1 MKKMACIPVL
11 ILLLLQIIFIN
22 NIIWGRG
29 NQDSGVTSLENDNL
43 KIDWKVINLTVKNML
58 THIKYFSELKSRF
71 TGYPG
76 NYEAAKYVLS
86 FSINILMTPTMKIL
100 Q

>member
-1 MKKMACIPVL
+1 MKKMACISVL
-11 ILLLLQIIFIN
+11 TLLLLQIIFIN

-29 NQDSGVTSLENDNL
+29 NQDSGVINLENNSL
-43 KIDWKVINLTVKNML
+43 KIDWGIINLTVKNML
-58 THIKYFSELKSRF
+58 THIKYFSNLKSRF

-76 NYEAAKYVLS
+76 NYEAANFVI
-86 FSINILMTPTMKIL
+86 F